1 MTAQSPSL
9 LGSRPM
15 TAMQVI
21 IVAITIGLTALD
33 GYDVLAISF
42 ASPGIAKEWGIDR
55 AALGVVLSME
65 LLGMALGSVL
75 LGGIADRIGRRNTV
89 LTCLVIM
96 STGMAMVTTVKSI
109 ELLCIWRVLT
119 GLGIGGMLAAGNAI
133 ATEFSN
139 HRHRDLSVALM
150 AIGYPVGAVLGGSIA
165 AILLRGSDW
174 RTVFTFGAIVTAVFL
189 PIVYFLLP
197 ESVSWLL
204 DRRPSNVL
212 ERVNHS
218 LKRIGHPILD
228 QLPDLNARADKRR
241 APWIEIFRPGLASTT
256 ILVTLTYFLH
266 ITTFY
271 FILKWVPKIVV
282 DMGFAPSSA
291 AGVLVW
297 ANVGGAL
304 GGATLGILT
313 ARFGVK
319 ALTVTFLAGAS
330 VLLGWFGQGQ
340 TTLADLSLVCAAAG
354 FCGNAAIV
362 GLYGVIARAFPTPV
376 RASGTGFVVGVG
388 RGGAVL
394 GPIFAGLLFKSG
406 FGLQAVACIMGM
418 GSLIGAFVLAML
430 PNRVATQSSD

>member
-1 MTAQSPSL
+1 
-9 LGSRPM
+9 M
-15 TAMQVI
+15 TAMQVA
-21 IVAITIGLTALD
+21 IVAITVGLTALD

-65 LLGMALGSVL
+65 LLGMALGSVFI
-75 LGGIADRIGRRNTV
+75 GGFADRIGRRKTV
-89 LTCLVIM
+89 LGCLVIM
-96 STGMAMVTTVKSI
+96 SAGMAMVTSVKSI
-109 ELLCIWRVLT
+109 NLLCIWRVLT
-119 GLGIGGMLAAGNAI
+119 GLGIGGMLATGNAI

-139 HRHRDLSVALM
+139 NRRRDLSVALM
-150 AIGYPVGAVLGGSIA
+150 SIGYPVGAVLGGSIA
-165 AILLRGSDW
+165 ALLLRNSDW
-174 RTVFTFGAIVTAVFL
+174 RTVFGFGAIVTSFFL
-189 PIVYFLLP
+189 PIVYFVLP

-204 DRRPSNVL
+204 DRRPTNVL
-212 ERVNHS
+212 ERVNQS
-218 LKRIGHPILD
+218 LTRIGHPALES
-228 QLPDLNARADKRR
+228 LPEAVGQTEKRR

-304 GGATLGILT
+304 GGATLGLL
-313 ARFGVK
+313 AGRFGVK
-319 ALTVTFLAGAS
+319 GLTITVLVGAS
-330 VLLGWFGQGQ
+330 VLLGWFGQGHA
-340 TTLADLSLVCAAAG
+340 TLADLSLVCAAAG

-362 GLYGVIARAFPTPV
+362 GLYGVVARAFPTPV

-394 GPIFAGLLFKSG
+394 GPIFAGLLFRAGYS
-406 FGLQAVACIMGM
+406 LQVVACIMGL
-418 GSLIGAFVLAML
+418 GSLIGAIVLAFL